1 MISVSAKKTKG
12 QHAVVSS
19 VSMASPGKK
28 KKKAT
33 YCRPEGFPVGSEVKK
48 PPANAEDV
56 GSISGLGGSP
66 GEGNGNL
73 LQYSCLGNPMD
84 NGAWWATVR
93 GVTKELDMS

>member
-28 KKKAT
+28 KKAK
-33 YCRPEGFPVGSEVKK
+33 YCRPEGFPAGSEVKK
-48 PPANAEDV
+48 PPANAGDV
-56 GSISGLGGSP
+56 GPIFGLGGFP